1 MSFLLQTWSALYH
14 ARQDLQSQ
22 AQLVLPR
29 LGMSMQHFR
38 CQLQVRKAGTFRK
51 ITFTQASSSSKLLL
65 HNLNSHNQA
74 RVSHIIKV
82 KSSYLLFMYLF
93 SVEMMTWRDKNF
105 DVCSYFV
112 SKKSNKFVVRNL
124 SVWYA
129 AQFSNAP
136 RVNIVFENYL
146 ASLVLAYKFR

>member
-1 MSFLLQTWSALYH
+1 M
-14 ARQDLQSQ
+14 
-22 AQLVLPR
+22 
-29 LGMSMQHFR
+29 G

-65 HNLNSHNQA
+65 HNLNSHGQA

-82 KSSYLLFMYLF
+82 KSSYLLFMYIF

-124 SVWYA
+124 KKKQKKKKKKKKKKVPA
-129 AQFSNAP
+129 F
-136 RVNIVFENYL
+136 
-146 ASLVLAYKFR
+146 KKKKKKKKKKK